1 MKIDDIMNQ
10 SFQKV
15 VTKYEIDLP
24 SGELSSSDLYHL
36 ADDIITLHN
45 RLAFSED
52 EEALM
57 DQAILKAIIDKLD
70 EFDFAED

>member
-1 MKIDDIMNQ
+1 MKINDIMNQ
-10 SFQKV
+10 SFQKTV
-15 VTKYEIDLP
+15 EKYGVKIPMGD
-24 SGELSSSDLYHL
+24 LSSSDLYHL
-36 ADDIITLHN
+36 ADEIITLHN

-70 EFDFAED
+70 EYDFEED

>member
-10 SFQKV
+10 SFQKI
-15 VTKYEIDLP
+15 VTKYEIKLP
-24 SGELSSSDLYHL
+24 AGELSSSDLYHL

-70 EFDFAED
+70 EFDFVED